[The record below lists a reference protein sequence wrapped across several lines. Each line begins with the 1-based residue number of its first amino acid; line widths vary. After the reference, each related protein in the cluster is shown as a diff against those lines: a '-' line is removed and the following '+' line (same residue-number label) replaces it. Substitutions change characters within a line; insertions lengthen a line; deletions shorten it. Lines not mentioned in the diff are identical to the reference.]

1 MTPVYLMVTTVIEC
15 FEEFF
20 LEFAINRSDGTNP
33 NSEKSKLDQS
43 QSNPQKKIEE
53 EDEKSIQN
61 LSRGFIKRFRL
72 PTHQERVYRRE
83 LAKIIQ

>member
-61 LSRGFIKRFRL
+61 LSRVFIKKIGL
-72 PTHQERVYRRE
+72 PIHHERGYRRE
-83 LAKIIQ
+83 LAKMIK